1 VLIGFVYI
9 LHIPELIFDL
19 VLDLAGFTVPNVYT
33 SLISKIQRL
42 RKAWL

>member
-19 VLDLAGFTVPNVYT
+19 VLD
-33 SLISKIQRL
+33 
-42 RKAWL
+42 